1 MNSLFSNQ
9 CPSSKLATN
18 YVSLILLKFLELAL
32 KYSASELEVRHCEM
46 DQTLAVFWTRFW
58 FSLNFN
64 ETLQA
69 HGIGT
74 VLPWVIE
81 LVVYIYDLGDRGVFF
96 LQVVLVGHSLG
107 SISLLHAMENFTHK
121 ISLAIHVAGA
131 LLPSGV
137 SFETTGDY
145 FKGVRISPNSD
156 SLTTYDPCQVL

>member
-1 MNSLFSNQ
+1 MPIIKN
-9 CPSSKLATN
+9 CRKLRITDFAKVLGTRIE
-18 YVSLILLKFLELAL
+18 VLSIRAG
-32 KYSASELEVRHCEM
+32 SASFWNWS
-46 DQTLAVFWTRFW
+46 DAVFWTRFW

-64 ETLQA
+64 ETLQGP
-69 HGIGT
+69 GIGT

-81 LVVYIYDLGDRGVFF
+81 LVVYIYYLGDRGVFFF

-121 ISLAIHVAGA
+121 ISLAIHVSGA

-145 FKGVRISPNSD
+145 FKGVSISPNSD

>member
-1 MNSLFSNQ
+1 
-9 CPSSKLATN
+9 
-18 YVSLILLKFLELAL
+18 
-32 KYSASELEVRHCEM
+32 
-46 DQTLAVFWTRFW
+46 
-58 FSLNFN
+58 LNFN
-64 ETLQA
+64 ETLQF

-81 LVVYIYDLGDRGVFF
+81 LVVYIHYLGDRGVFF

-107 SISLLHAMENFTHK
+107 SINLLHAMENFTHK
-121 ISLAIHVAGA
+121 ISLAIHVSGA

-145 FKGVRISPNSD
+145 FKGVSISPNSD